1 MTEED
6 QHHEE
11 DAIADSTAAI
21 ALVIIPVVAVIYW
34 LSGLPTS

>member
-1 MTEED
+1 MREKK
-6 QHHEE
+6 QHDEE
-11 DAIADSTAAI
+11 DAVADSVAAI